1 MRQIVC
7 FVMVTTFLILN
18 SAVFSHDREF
28 HKPGEVDRK
37 YARKVNWKSLEE
49 GLKILESLKKPLLQ
63 KNVYSNDEIAEK
75 INSHFIPI
83 FINLAN
89 PLTSQEITLGEKY
102 DYENDCLLLFLDHKS
117 EVIQAP
123 DGGEM
128 CYAGK
133 IETQRFIDYLDY
145 IRQRHDYTQGA
156 KDSGVPGF

>member
-49 GLKILESLKKPLLQ
+49 GLKILESLKKPLLVDFGVEEGCHSCEFLQ

-89 PLTSQEITLGEKY
+89 PLTSQEITLGDKY

-117 EVIQAP
+117 EVI
-123 DGGEM
+123 
-128 CYAGK
+128 
-133 IETQRFIDYLDY
+133 
-145 IRQRHDYTQGA
+145 
-156 KDSGVPGF
+156 